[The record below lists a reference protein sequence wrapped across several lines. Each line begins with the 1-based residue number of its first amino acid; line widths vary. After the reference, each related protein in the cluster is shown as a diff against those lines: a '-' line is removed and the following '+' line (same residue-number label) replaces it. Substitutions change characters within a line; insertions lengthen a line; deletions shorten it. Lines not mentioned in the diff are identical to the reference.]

1 MSDGLGFPG
10 FSGAIIAIFG
20 IWSLVGVAVYVWYL
34 WALARLFP
42 LIGLPA
48 VHGWIPVWNQ
58 WRLIERAGL
67 PGWTAIFSV
76 IPGLSI
82 ITYVMSI
89 LTMHRIN
96 REHGETTGMTVLG
109 ALLPPLWATLL
120 GSRVQDG
127 GYGAVPGGAGL
138 VEYGADGQVYPL
150 LQPTQQVSA
159 PTQGSFTMPP
169 VPGLRP
175 AAPGSEE
182 PQVRPSAPASSIE
195 HQAPIAPDSDEA
207 AAPAVPAVPAM
218 PGAVSPGIAAPA
230 PLPQNN
236 PWGFG
241 KTTEGNFLR
250 LAGEELP
257 ARETSFG
264 NGQDLR
270 PFSWPQPA
278 PAAAP
283 APAVQP
289 VPVAQPAPVA
299 QSAPVAEEPEPTA
312 APEQVAAPDHVTAP
326 DHVAA
331 PDPLVTA
338 EPEPARESQPE
349 PVVVPVPVAIPAVA
363 PVQDA
368 EVVAPVRPAPK
379 VVSTPVARPAPATDT
394 SPVDDDFDR
403 TVVVS
408 RRTHWVLELPDGQ
421 THELLSD
428 DIVLGR
434 KPVAVDESD
443 VLVVHDATRTLSKSH
458 ARLRRAGDV
467 WTVEDLQSTNGVFVY
482 DAFGQ
487 QTELTPGEQVE
498 IVEYLTIGTLEAR
511 LRISE

>member
-1 MSDGLGFPG
+1 MSDGSGFPG

-20 IWSLVGVAVYVWYL
+20 IWSLVGVAAYVWYL

-42 LIGLPA
+42 MIGLPA
-48 VHGWIPVWNQ
+48 AHGWIPVWNQ

-76 IPGLSI
+76 VPGLSI
-82 ITYVMSI
+82 ITYVVSI
-89 LTMHRIN
+89 LAMHRIN

-120 GSRVQDG
+120 GSRVEDR
-127 GYGAVPGGAGL
+127 GYGAAPGGAGL
-138 VEYGADGQVYPL
+138 VEYGTDGQVYPL
-150 LQPTQQVSA
+150 LQPAQQVSA

-169 VPGLRP
+169 VPGVQ
-175 AAPGSEE
+175 AAGAVADA
-182 PQVRPSAPASSIE
+182 QVRPSEPAPTSGP
-195 HQAPIAPDSDEA
+195 QAPIAFDGVDRA
-207 AAPAVPAVPAM
+207 AATPAVPAVPAA
-218 PGAVSPGIAAPA
+218 PGSSNPGVAAPA

-257 ARETSFG
+257 AREASFG

-278 PAAAP
+278 PVPPAAP
-283 APAVQP
+283 APAVE
-289 VPVAQPAPVA
+289 ASPA
-299 QSAPVAEEPEPTA
+299 
-312 APEQVAAPDHVTAP
+312 
-326 DHVAA
+326 
-331 PDPLVTA
+331 A
-338 EPEPARESQPE
+338 EPEPVDVKDPVDVHGRIEVAEDPVTASAEAAQEPHAE
-349 PVVVPVPVAIPAVA
+349 PVVVPVPIVVPDAGPAPEADFIA
-363 PVQDA
+363 PA
-368 EVVAPVRPAPK
+368 RPAPQ
-379 VVSTPVARPAPATDT
+379 VVSTPVARPTPASEA

-408 RRTHWVLELPDGQ
+408 RRTNWVLELPDGQ
-421 THELLSD
+421 THELTSD

-434 KPVAVDESD
+434 KPVAVGGSD

-458 ARLRRAGDV
+458 ARLRRTGEV

-482 DAFGQ
+482 DAAGQ
-487 QTELTPGEQVE
+487 HVELAPGEQVE
-498 IVEYLTIGTLEAR
+498 VIERLTIGTLEAR